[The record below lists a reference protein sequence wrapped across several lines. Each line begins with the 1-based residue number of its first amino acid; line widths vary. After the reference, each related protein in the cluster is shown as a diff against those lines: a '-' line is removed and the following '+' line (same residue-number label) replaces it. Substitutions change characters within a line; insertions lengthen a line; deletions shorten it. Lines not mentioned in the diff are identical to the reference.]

1 MGWFSKLCRN
11 VGLMVHN
18 VKHPDDSGDKQVLR
32 KDVSEAKSK
41 DITLRRTTIDE
52 VEIKAEQRES
62 DDDRPADGA
71 S

>member
-18 VKHPDDSGDKQVLR
+18 VKHPDDAGDKQVLR
-32 KDVSEAKSK
+32 KEVSEAKGK

-52 VEIKAEQRES
+52 VEVKPSREKEQEKS
-62 DDDRPADGA
+62 
-71 S
+71 